1 MQKQVFLSVALGVA
15 TSMASGCSDG
25 RDEADLRTTALRLP
39 YTAANGEQ
47 PNGLKSNGLKSNG
60 LKSNGL
66 KSNGLGVNKT
76 ITNLVV
82 EATETAPPTL
92 KGFVLE
98 DNLDISGADFVGAT
112 IRARYSNGA
121 EDQVVVT
128 DYSNTL
134 VPGMDLYLVIAK
146 SDNEPICGYDSSNNP
161 IWASVMPD
169 VFNVNDG
176 SEAND
181 PTLFTFACRFAAL
194 EKCNEYGY
202 PKSKSINE
210 YNGTSRRKRM
220 LTDYHAACVRMV
232 RADYCGDGV
241 GHTFNGTSID
251 IYDHLEGNNTP
262 SNTVGSAGWEFEA
275 GWADDGAHCIG
286 KTRWMPSALTTL
298 AENRSSAN
306 PDYEY
311 IRTHCPERFAF
322 PVPKVGGGMSVPDRA
337 CSTSSNFNTSVG
349 FNMYPSGSA
358 RQPGRIVIENL
369 SNIGYRY

>member
-47 PNGLKSNGLKSNG
+47 PNGLKSNG

-134 VPGMDLYLVIAK
+134 VPGMDLYL
-146 SDNEPICGYDSSNNP
+146 GQ
-161 IWASVMPD
+161 
-169 VFNVNDG
+169 
-176 SEAND
+176 
-181 PTLFTFACRFAAL
+181 
-194 EKCNEYGY
+194 
-202 PKSKSINE
+202 
-210 YNGTSRRKRM
+210 
-220 LTDYHAACVRMV
+220 
-232 RADYCGDGV
+232 
-241 GHTFNGTSID
+241 
-251 IYDHLEGNNTP
+251 
-262 SNTVGSAGWEFEA
+262 
-275 GWADDGAHCIG
+275 
-286 KTRWMPSALTTL
+286 
-298 AENRSSAN
+298 
-306 PDYEY
+306 
-311 IRTHCPERFAF
+311 CPLN
-322 PVPKVGGGMSVPDRA
+322 S
-337 CSTSSNFNTSVG
+337 
-349 FNMYPSGSA
+349 
-358 RQPGRIVIENL
+358 
-369 SNIGYRY
+369 